1 MFCSVVSPQ
10 DWKLSG
16 GLLLGSNAVLQD
28 ESHIV
33 NHAFIDVCFFPVNS
47 LRFMNREKTAFRE

>member
-1 MFCSVVSPQ
+1 VFCSVVSPQ

-33 NHAFIDVCFFPVNS
+33 NHAFIDVCFF
-47 LRFMNREKTAFRE
+47 L